1 MYAGGWNV
9 FHGARWTDVHAA
21 ATAVRKALDVMYP
34 TTATAEHRWPLLV
47 GVGYSMGAII
57 LGNYVVRS
65 GADCQLDLTVSVSG
79 GLDMRYETHAA
90 RAQRLWQPILTKE
103 LRETF
108 MLGKWGE
115 RARARLTREQLTSM
129 LRAYH
134 ITEIDETA
142 VVAYNGFRDL
152 DHYYS
157 EMSALG
163 DIPLA
168 EHEHFDPAP
177 MGRKPYRINNL
188 SIPYLVVH
196 AFDDPLVTW
205 RTVAANSGLLHP
217 DNSTRYLGNGNL
229 FLLLTKRGGY
239 VASCMGT

>member
-1 MYAGGWNV
+1 M
-9 FHGARWTDVHAA
+9 
-21 ATAVRKALDVMYP
+21 
-34 TTATAEHRWPLLV
+34 
-47 GVGYSMGAII
+47 
-57 LGNYVVRS
+57 LGNYVARS
-65 GADCQLDLTVSVSG
+65 GAECQLNVAVSVSG
-79 GLDMRYETHAA
+79 GLDMRYEANYT

-115 RARARLTREQLTSM
+115 RARARLTRDELRWM

-163 DIPLA
+163 DVPLE
-168 EHEHFDPAP
+168 EHQ
-177 MGRKPYRINNL
+177 KPVPVTTAGSEYRIQNI
-188 SIPYLVVH
+188 SIPYCVVH
-196 AFDDPLVTW
+196 ALDDPLVTW
-205 RTVAANSGLLHP
+205 RTVAANDGLMHP
-217 DNSTRYLGNGNL
+217 DNLTKFAGTGNL

-239 VASCMGT
+239 VYTKEDLLLVRHGRRGKSIRWICPSFFFC